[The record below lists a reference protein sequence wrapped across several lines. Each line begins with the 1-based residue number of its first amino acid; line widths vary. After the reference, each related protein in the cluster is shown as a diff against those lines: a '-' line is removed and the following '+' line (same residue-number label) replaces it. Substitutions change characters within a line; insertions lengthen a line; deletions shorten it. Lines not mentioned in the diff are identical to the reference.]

1 MNSSNPI
8 QIMTTDNNAL
18 TTLFT
23 ADQTP
28 DADHHAVV
36 ELILALLADPAAL
49 PELVHTM
56 FAGRTLDTASRP
68 GVQRILQTLY
78 AYGVVEDVRD
88 DGGKICRLRF
98 RAQPLLQMLHRMKH
112 RDSADDQS
120 KTLTASTATKAL

>member
-1 MNSSNPI
+1 MPNDIN
-8 QIMTTDNNAL
+8 TL

-23 ADQTP
+23 ADQAP

-36 ELILALLADPAAL
+36 ELILAILADPAAW

-68 GVQRILQTLY
+68 GVQRILKTLY

-88 DGGKICRLRF
+88 EGGRICQLRF
-98 RAQPLLQMLHRMKH
+98 RAQPLLQMLHRMKQ
-112 RDSADDQS
+112 RDSADDHS